1 MLRACA
7 FPSHLVLFALAS
19 IGVTHR
25 RSSSG
30 SVAAA
35 AATST
40 CATAA
45 AAAALGY
52 LVLNNAC
59 LLYPDTATVW
69 HRFVMRVRLLQ
80 SPTEEVEG
88 LLNKEDQGLTGSA
101 EGEDNLHD

>member
-1 MLRACA
+1 MKRACA

-19 IGVTHR
+19 IMLHWCRPHR

-30 SVAAA
+30 RAAA
-35 AATST
+35 A
-40 CATAA
+40 ATAA

-69 HRFVMRVRLLQ
+69 HRFVIRVRLLQ